1 MKGPEKMSE
10 NIAEFDAIVRAADI
24 GHLGIMTPDGY
35 PRVVPVNFVAVGQTI
50 YFHGATEGEKFQAFE
65 ARQKVTL
72 SIAIAYAP
80 IPSYWRAKDY
90 ACPAN
95 QFYKSVLIRGRARLA
110 DTPEEKATG
119 LQALIEK
126 HQPEGGYLK
135 ISADEPLYKKP
146 IDEVAVYRIDPVK
159 VDVRISFGQ
168 EYKPE
173 VRQELIRKLE
183 ERGNPMDRET
193 AEEIRKTLD
202 K

>member
-10 NIAEFDAIVRAADI
+10 NIAEFDAIVREATI
-24 GHLGIMTPDGY
+24 GHLGILTPDGF

-50 YFHGATEGEKFQAFE
+50 YFHGATSGEKYEAFA

-72 SIAIAYAP
+72 SISIPYAP

-95 QFYKSVLIRGRARLA
+95 QFYKSVLIRGKARLA
-110 DTPEEKATG
+110 ETPEEKADG

-126 HQPEGGYLK
+126 HQPEGGYLR

-146 IDEVAVYRIDPVK
+146 IDEVAVYCIDPVK
-159 VDVRISFGQ
+159 VDVRTSFGQ
-168 EYKPE
+168 SYKPE
-173 VRQELIRKLE
+173 MREELIRKLE
-183 ERGNPMDRET
+183 ERGDPMDHET
-193 AEEIRKTLD
+193 AEEIRKTLG